1 MGPLWGA
8 GALGSGAE
16 GPGCPRDS
24 RASVAPEIGGP
35 WQMSLCWKAEAA
47 QAGGGSRGPGAAG
60 RRFPEQEGSSS
71 LGGLRSA
78 HGSRPTCAFRCR
90 CPTPGCDGS
99 GHITGNYASH
109 RRYVAVLVLLPNP
122 SSPSS
127 APFLPGDDA
136 DSRSSGPDS
145 AGERGWAERSAPH
158 REGGLASR
166 RTTGSPPGRSACSRL
181 WPLETL

>member
-24 RASVAPEIGGP
+24 RASVAPEIGVPGKCRCVGRP
-35 WQMSLCWKAEAA
+35 RQPRLVAA
-47 QAGGGSRGPGAAG
+47 AGGRALRGVAFRSRKEA
-60 RRFPEQEGSSS
+60 RRS
-71 LGGLRSA
+71 GGCA
-78 HGSRPTCAFRCR
+78 PHGSRPTCAFRCR